1 MHRFYQHVFASL
13 LALSFMLSADISA
26 ANDFTS
32 PVGAWQTIDDNTHKP
47 TAIIEI
53 SQNDD
58 GTLSGK
64 ALKGLLPNDAG
75 RRCTACKDDRK
86 DQLIQG
92 MTIVKDMKQ
101 NGEGWGD
108 GKILDPNNGTEYKC
122 KMRLADSGKKLVV
135 RGYIGFSL
143 LGRSQTWVRQE
154 QGQN

>member
-1 MHRFYQHVFASL
+1 MHNFYRTLSASL
-13 LALSFMLSADISA
+13 LALFLMISA
-26 ANDFTS
+26 GASAADEAAS
-32 PVGAWQTIDDNTHKP
+32 PVGTWQTIDDDTHKP

-53 SQNDD
+53 IQNDN

-64 ALKGLLPNDAG
+64 AVKGLLPNDTG

-101 NGEGWGD
+101 SGEVWDG

-122 KMRLADSGKKLVV
+122 KMHLIEGGKKLVV

-154 QGQN
+154 

>member
-1 MHRFYQHVFASL
+1 MRSFYRIFSSSL
-13 LALSFMLSADISA
+13 LALLLLTSA
-26 ANDFTS
+26 AASVADDAVS
-32 PVGAWQTIDDNTHKP
+32 PVGTWQTIDDSTHKP

-53 SQNDD
+53 SQNAD

-64 ALKGLLPNDAG
+64 ALKGLLPNDNG

-101 NGEGWGD
+101 DGD
-108 GKILDPNNGTEYKC
+108 NWDGGKILDPNNGTEYKC
-122 KMRLADSGKKLVV
+122 KMHLIDGGKKLVV

-143 LGRSQTWVRQE
+143 LGRSQTWIRQE
-154 QGQN
+154 

>member
-1 MHRFYQHVFASL
+1 MRNFYQHLFASL
-13 LALSFMLSADISA
+13 FALSLMVSAGASA
-26 ANDFTS
+26 ADDAAS
-32 PVGAWQTIDDNTHKP
+32 PVGTWQTIDDNTHKP

-64 ALKGLLPNDAG
+64 AVKGLLPNDTG
-75 RRCTACKDDRK
+75 RRCTACKYERK

-92 MTIVKDMKQ
+92 MTIVKEMKQ
-101 NGEGWGD
+101 NGEGWDD

-122 KMRLADSGKKLVV
+122 KMHLIDGGKKLVV

-154 QGQN
+154 